1 MQNAAVA
8 SVLSPWEEKDI
19 SLNGSTILYHLRV
32 SGPTFITQE
41 QPLDLDLDLMS
52 RHLWATSSF
61 VSDAGSAAM
70 TSPHIN
76 CSWKINNASKHV
88 QIFPHLTHVLVIMHI
103 LSPGDTIEN
112 ADFETWVTFKN
123 VITYYKVMMFS
134 IEGVYKI
141 KQCFFKK
148 KKETLRKQTEEVD

>member
-1 MQNAAVA
+1 
-8 SVLSPWEEKDI
+8 
-19 SLNGSTILYHLRV
+19 
-32 SGPTFITQE
+32 
-41 QPLDLDLDLMS
+41 
-52 RHLWATSSF
+52 
-61 VSDAGSAAM
+61 
-70 TSPHIN
+70 
-76 CSWKINNASKHV
+76 
-88 QIFPHLTHVLVIMHI
+88 MHI